1 MQEFRVHT
9 VHIPAATPR
18 ARCGLTTQGAT
29 DSTAVVCSAQ
39 LFSSSVHV
47 NRRTY
52 LLSLLCRITGEV
64 QAGCCYA
71 RVHILILLLAA
82 AVE

>member
-1 MQEFRVHT
+1 MQAFRVHT

-18 ARCGLTTQGAT
+18 ARCGPTTQGAT
-29 DSTAVVCSAQ
+29 DSTAVVFSAQ
-39 LFSSSVHV
+39 LFSSVHV